1 MKPNP
6 SLRTHKHLFPLT
18 SHPMYKDHFYARLQA
33 RKCTDKA
40 TVAIYIVLRYRGQKA
55 LYSTRVKC
63 KRKEFNIS
71 KQSLSNQILNTQVQS
86 KLGEVVNAYNLFVL
100 QGKDFTL
107 DDIICRINQKGVRYT
122 FTRLV
127 DDYFEHKKK
136 KIKASSM
143 KTEKSGLTSFIK
155 KLGLGSKC
163 ASEIAEGSFDRKVH
177 NVSDQYAKTTLKQML
192 NLLQSACEFAVKSK
206 KIEKNPIP
214 KIDVS
219 AYYRGVQPKE
229 KVIPDIKA
237 VIANSDAEGSLF
249 ADAAA
254 FQSYTA
260 LSYIDVT
267 KVTSANFYHYG
278 DKLFLVGNRCKT
290 SQPFLIPIPA
300 YVKDLYER
308 NGGFAALPYKK
319 YYDYTKDRYGV
330 GTHALRHAKARQL
343 LNKGLP
349 LEALARVLGH
359 ASTQMTIRYA
369 PIHNRSFTEKELEV
383 F

>member
-1 MKPNP
+1 MKPNH
-6 SLRTHKHLFPLT
+6 SLRTHAHLFPLT
-18 SHPMYKDHFYARLQA
+18 SPPMYKHHFYARLQA

-40 TVAIYIVLRYRGQKA
+40 TDTIYVVLRYRGQKA
-55 LYSTRVKC
+55 LYSTRVRC
-63 KRKEFNIS
+63 KKKEFNIAKQTIS
-71 KQSLSNQILNTQVQS
+71 NQSLNAQVQT

-107 DDIICRINQKGVRYT
+107 DDILCRINQLYVNYT
-122 FTRLV
+122 FSKLV
-127 DDYFEHKKK
+127 EDYFEHKKR
-136 KIKASSM
+136 KIKESSL
-143 KTEKSGLTSFIK
+143 KTEKSNLLNFIK
-155 KLGLGSKC
+155 NLRIDSKC
-163 ASEIAEGSFDRKVH
+163 ASEIVEEAFEKNIQEV
-177 NVSDQYAKTTLKQML
+177 VEQYAKTTLKQAL
-192 NLLQSACEFAVKSK
+192 NLLQSACRHAVKAK

-214 KIDVS
+214 EIDVN

-359 ASTQMTIRYA
+359 ASTQMTVRYA